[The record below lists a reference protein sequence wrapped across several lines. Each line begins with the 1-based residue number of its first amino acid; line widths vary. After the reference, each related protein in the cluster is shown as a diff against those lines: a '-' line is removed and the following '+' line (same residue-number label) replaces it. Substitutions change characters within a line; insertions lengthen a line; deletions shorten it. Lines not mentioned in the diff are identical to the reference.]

1 MTEQEA
7 PELTSFHGHKKLET
21 LYRTA
26 INENNLKTRRKE
38 FPCLRYKEE
47 TTARQVEGVETHD
60 SQDPQPWGGNPQTQL
75 STFSPRSEGS
85 KPHIRLP
92 SLILGYSAQG
102 CYTGKMSS

>member
-26 INENNLKTRRKE
+26 IDDSNLKTRRKD
-38 FPCLRYKEE
+38 FPHLRYKEE
-47 TTARQVEGVETHD
+47 TTARQVGGAETHY
-60 SQDPQPWGGNPQTQL
+60 SQDPQLWGGNPQTQL
-75 STFSPRSEGS
+75 STFSQRSEGS

-92 SLILGYSAQG
+92 SLTLGSSAQG
-102 CYTGKMSS
+102 CYTGKMSP